1 VSVDQVVIEE
11 AVLQVFSELQVPPGG
26 RLSLETLRAEWPRTR
41 LRRSDL
47 VQGLRGLVFSGD
59 LELDEEAEGPM
70 LILRVQG
77 HERMQARSAPN
88 RSVWTLLTPKK
99 PPAAALRQRSAAVGP
114 PGQRRKSDQ
123 LTGDL
128 G

>member
-1 VSVDQVVIEE
+1 MVIEE
-11 AVLQVFSELQVPPGG
+11 AVLQIFSELQVPPGA

-41 LRRSDL
+41 LRRGDL

-77 HERMQARSAPN
+77 HERIRSRPAPN

-99 PPAAALRQRSAAVGP
+99 PPAATLRQHGGAAGP
-114 PGQRRKSDQ
+114 AGQRRKSDQ
-123 LTGDL
+123 LPGEP